1 MFFGYR
7 SVWHK
12 GCPSYHTKVIPKG
25 GNVMSANLLAKKYPF
40 GAYVEQKAM
49 RRQKV
54 IKTTLGELIVALT
67 DEVVPFVRDPSALY
81 KVVSW
86 VLNDVLTHRRQRA
99 QKTRRLR
106 YPNHLA
112 KASL

>member
-1 MFFGYR
+1 
-7 SVWHK
+7 
-12 GCPSYHTKVIPKG
+12 
-25 GNVMSANLLAKKYPF
+25 MSTNLQAKRYPF

-67 DEVVPFVRDPSALY
+67 DEVIPIVRDPSALY

-86 VLNDVLTHRRQRA
+86 ALNDVLARHRLRA
-99 QKTRRLR
+99 QKESRRR
-106 YPNHLA
+106 YPSHLA